1 METHSYSFAGLSDVY
16 EMFMMD
22 MAGAAEIPATK
33 LFGRSPQGLNATGE
47 ADLKNYYEMIAQLQE
62 RVLRPALE
70 KLMPVMAVSCWGYVP
85 EDLEIVFSP
94 VMTTSA
100 MDRAELEEKLTG
112 SVIKAFQAGLI
123 GKEEAVEELAGRGVE
138 LGMWTR
144 LRTGDSG
151 EEFALRA
158 VEVLPSRVSPKDG
171 KIQEGKRWNKMVN
184 EGAPW
189 NRKEKDG
196 MRMEY

>member
-100 MDRAELEEKLTG
+100 MDRAALEEKLTG
-112 SVIKAFQAGLI
+112 SVIQAYEAGLI

-151 EEFALRA
+151 ETQVVRPRRLM
-158 VEVLPSRVSPKDG
+158 S
-171 KIQEGKRWNKMVN
+171 M
-184 EGAPW
+184 
-189 NRKEKDG
+189 
-196 MRMEY
+196 

>member
-1 METHSYSFAGLSDVY
+1 MEKILGVIGDWL
-16 EMFMMD
+16 
-22 MAGAAEIPATK
+22 
-33 LFGRSPQGLNATGE
+33 GE
-47 ADLKNYYEMIAQLQE
+47 NWGWIA
-62 RVLRPALE
+62 
-70 KLMPVMAVSCWGYVP
+70 
-85 EDLEIVFSP
+85 
-94 VMTTSA
+94 
-100 MDRAELEEKLTG
+100 
-112 SVIKAFQAGLI
+112 
-123 GKEEAVEELAGRGVE
+123 LAGRGVE

-151 EEFALRA
+151 EKFALRA